1 MGKNQKSRRIRVSV
15 SKKKEIKMKELLEE
29 LEAVKSF
36 ANQAETAF
44 DNSDLKD
51 DQELADYIEKLF
63 NLAETCIE
71 YIEDTISM

>member
-1 MGKNQKSRRIRVSV
+1 MSL
-15 SKKKEIKMKELLEE
+15 KKEIKMKELLEE

-36 ANQAETAF
+36 DNQAETAF

-51 DQELADYIEKLF
+51 DQELADYIEKLS
-63 NLAETCIE
+63 NLAETCLE